1 MGTRVGNRSGTKEGS
16 PSEVELEGETMTIQ
30 LDAAIEAP
38 EIVKA
43 LKPFGV
49 TQEQIA
55 SVVHVSARAVRAW
68 SSSTPRPDHYDALAD
83 LRDLVSLLSDS
94 LSARGVKQWLSAK
107 NRLLSG
113 ARPLELLIDGNFS
126 AVREAANAFVDGTYV

>member
-1 MGTRVGNRSGTKEGS
+1 MNTK
-16 PSEVELEGETMTIQ
+16 
-30 LDAAIEAP
+30 LDSAIEAP

-43 LKPFGV
+43 LRPYGV

-68 SSSTPRPDHYDALAD
+68 STASPRPEHYDRLAM

-94 LSARGVKQWLSAK
+94 LSPRGVKQWLSAK
-107 NRLLSG
+107 SRLLDG
-113 ARPLELLIDGNFS
+113 ARPIDLLAAGNFE
-126 AVREAANAFVDGTYV
+126 AVLAAANAFVDGAYV

>member
-1 MGTRVGNRSGTKEGS
+1 MST
-16 PSEVELEGETMTIQ
+16 Q

-43 LKPFGV
+43 LRPYGV

-55 SVVHVSARAVRAW
+55 SVVHVSPRAVRAW
-68 SSSTPRPDHYDALAD
+68 STSSPRPDHYDLLAE

-94 LSARGVKQWLSAK
+94 LTPRGVKQWLGAK
-107 NRLLSG
+107 NRVLKG
-113 ARPLELLIDGNFS
+113 QRPIELLAEGNFS
-126 AVREAANAFVDGTYV
+126 DVELAAHAFVDGTYV